1 MMSNDRTSKAAY
13 NNAVWCDL
21 VCSAYGQIGEFSPGI
36 WINRHQVPQF
46 YPNAVTLSYEV
57 DSAPQLQKIRELIA
71 SKVAGLISIKD
82 SFATLDLTPLGFDVL
97 FTSQWIYRP
106 SSMPLPRSRLDGIRL
121 SRVETP
127 EELLRW
133 EDAWRREDKEQS
145 HSKQS
150 RIFMPALLDDRDV
163 VVVGAFRD
171 QRIVA
176 GLIANRTGDVVGIS
190 NVFAPAGEEYE
201 FGVEGLATVMEAF
214 PGRAIVGYEEG
225 RALESAQ
232 RMGFET
238 IGSLRVWI
246 QRES

>member
-1 MMSNDRTSKAAY
+1 MSNDRASKAAY
-13 NNAVWCDL
+13 NNAVLCDS
-21 VCSAYGQIGEFSPGI
+21 VCRAHRVAGEFASGI
-36 WINRHQVPQF
+36 WINRNRVPQF
-46 YPNAVTLSYEV
+46 YPNAVTLSCEV
-57 DSAPQLQKIRELIA
+57 DPAAQLQKIRELIA
-71 SKVAGLISIKD
+71 LAVPGLLSIKD

-106 SSMPLPRSRLDGIRL
+106 ASMPLHRSRLDGIRL

-127 EELLRW
+127 EELFRW
-133 EDAWRREDKEQS
+133 EDAWRGEDKEPS
-145 HSKQS
+145 HSTQP

-171 QRIVA
+171 QKIVA
-176 GLIANRTGDVVGIS
+176 GVIANRSGDVVGIS
-190 NVFAPAGEEYE
+190 NVFAPADEDYE
-201 FGVEGLATVMEAF
+201 LGVLGLAAVMEAF

-225 RALESAQ
+225 RALDLAL